1 MGLLVFLILI
11 CLGGLFLFFS
21 RRDSQKSGKGSW
33 VQFFAKG
40 KDAGFSFKEI
50 ELLRR
55 LAVAADLEDPASLFW
70 SQNQLDLCIRS
81 LVRNMR
87 FSESDQSAH
96 DFLSKLYDY
105 RKKIELE
112 KPRNQKGI
120 TSSRQ
125 IGESQKL
132 RILVSGTGVFNSQ
145 VVKNTNQ
152 YMTIARPVNPNLP
165 VSFSWN
171 GLNLSV
177 YFWRENDAGYVF
189 DTVVTDEVYSKGR
202 SSLKIDH
209 SDSLFRTQKRK
220 SVRLKTHKPAYLYL
234 VSNDED
240 MDKLEVVPG
249 LKCYVE
255 DLSDTG
261 CAVTIGGKAA
271 RGLRVKIQFAL
282 DNAPVS
288 MGGTIRSMEYT
299 EETNRSL
306 LHIQAE
312 ALPIEARNRILGEV
326 FGMLPEEEIIPFRT
340 LAEEAKDMDNQSDT
354 DDGAI

>member
-1 MGLLVFLILI
+1 MGFLVFFILI
-11 CLGGLFLFFS
+11 CLAGLFLFFS
-21 RRDSQKSGKGSW
+21 PRSSKGNQSSW
-33 VQFFAKG
+33 IQFFAKG
-40 KDAGFSFKEI
+40 KDSGFSFREI

-55 LAVAADLEDPASLFW
+55 LAVAADLQDPSSLFW

-87 FSESDQSAH
+87 FSDSDQNAQN
-96 DFLSKLYDY
+96 FLSKLYDY
-105 RKKIELE
+105 RKKIEME

-125 IGESQKL
+125 ISESQKL
-132 RILVSGTGVFNSQ
+132 RVLVTGTGVFNSH
-145 VVKNTNQ
+145 VIKNTSQ
-152 YMTIARPVNPNLP
+152 YLTIARPVNPNLP

-189 DTVVTDEVYSKGR
+189 DTVVTDEVYSKGF

-209 SDSLFRTQKRK
+209 SDSLFRTQKRR

-234 VSNDED
+234 VSNDD
-240 MDKLEVVPG
+240 DTDKVEVVPG

-261 CAVTIGGKAA
+261 CAVTIGGKAMP
-271 RGLRVKIQFAL
+271 GLRVKIQFAL
-282 DNAPVS
+282 DDAPVII
-288 MGGTIRSMEYT
+288 GGTVRSIEYK

-306 LHIQAE
+306 LHIQAD
-312 ALPIEARNRILGEV
+312 ALPIETRNRILGEV

-340 LAEEAKDMDNQSDT
+340 LAEETKDMNDQST
-354 DDGAI
+354 TNNSAI